1 VAGVP
6 ARFIGTFDRFE
17 QRGLAEFPSDA
28 DLKGESWR
36 QRVNSIAE
44 NAKAPEMHVPSSAK
58 ADDGGDA

>member
-28 DLKGESWR
+28 DRKGKTWR
-36 QRVNSIAE
+36 QQVDSIVDT
-44 NAKAPEMHVPSSAK
+44 KMAPEIAVPGRVK
-58 ADDGGDA
+58 TDNGD